1 MGTSQNH
8 EYLYNILKIALDHA
22 YEGVAV
28 IDDCGKIII
37 FNDAYCRLKGIKE
50 EDAIGRYV
58 TEVIENTRLH
68 HVLKSGVPERGSI
81 QTIAGQEMV
90 VHRIP
95 VWRDGRVV
103 AVIGMLVF
111 DGVSE
116 LYQILEKVE
125 GKEKS
130 ESLQEKLPALTLKEK
145 KGANYITFDEIIG
158 RSEAILA
165 TKRLARKA
173 AKTLATVLITGESGT
188 GKELFARAIH
198 EHGPVSGGKF
208 VSINCAAI
216 PEQLLEAELFGYEE
230 GAFTGAKKS
239 GKPGLFEISNG
250 GTLFL
255 DEIGDMPLEMQ
266 SKILRVLQEKEA
278 TRVGGVTPYVTNA
291 RIIAATNKNLFEMMQ
306 TRQFREDLYY
316 RLNIIPIHIPPL
328 RARKGD
334 IPLLLS
340 KLMEEICEKYQIA
353 LKQFTAQGISKLIQ
367 YDWPGNVREMMNV
380 VEQLVSL
387 VDKEFITERDLP
399 RGIIFDENFTVEI
412 PLVKEQM
419 LNQIKIERSDEER
432 DLIIQMLVE
441 TNGNKSKTAKRLG
454 IHRSTLYEK
463 LKKLKIT

>member
-1 MGTSQNH
+1 MGTSQND
-8 EYLYNILKIALDHA
+8 EYLYNILKIVLDHA

-28 IDDCGKIII
+28 IDECGKIII
-37 FNDAYCRLKGIKE
+37 FNEAYCRLKGVKK
-50 EDAIGRYV
+50 EDAIGRHV
-58 TEVIENTRLH
+58 TEIIDNTRLH
-68 HVLKSGVPERGSI
+68 HVLKSGVPERGSL
-81 QTIAGQEMV
+81 QTIAGQEMI

-95 VWRDGRVV
+95 VWREGSVI
-103 AVIGMLVF
+103 AAIGMLVF

-116 LYQILEKVE
+116 LYQILERFE
-125 GKEKS
+125 GNEKK
-130 ESLQEKLPALTLKEK
+130 ESLQGKLPILKGKNEL
-145 KGANYITFDEIIG
+145 NEITFDKIIG

-188 GKELFARAIH
+188 GKELFAKAIH
-198 EHGPVSGGKF
+198 VHGPFSKGQF

-230 GAFTGAKKS
+230 GAFTGARKG
-239 GKPGLFEISNG
+239 GKPGLFEIANE

-255 DEIGDMPLEMQ
+255 DEIGDMPLKMQ

-278 TRVGGVTPYVTNA
+278 TRVGGVTHYVTNA
-291 RIIAATNKNLFEMMQ
+291 RIIAATNKNLFEMLKA
-306 TRQFREDLYY
+306 RQFREDLYY
-316 RLNIIPIHIPPL
+316 RLNIIPIHLPPL

-340 KLMEEICEKYQIA
+340 KLMEETCEKYQIA
-353 LKQFTAQGISKLIQ
+353 SKQFTAQGISKLIK

-380 VEQLVSL
+380 VEQLVTL

-399 RGIIFDENFTVEI
+399 RGIFYEENFS
-412 PLVKEQM
+412 VKKPFIEEQVFK
-419 LNQIKIERSDEER
+419 QIKINRFDEER
-432 DLIIQMLVE
+432 ELIIHTLKE
-441 TNGNKSKTAKRLG
+441 TNRNKSKTAKLLG

-463 LKKLKIT
+463 LKKLEIP